1 MRGYPKAEPLPAADF
16 WGLPVEFL
24 VPAALEKQITEQ
36 NAWRIQARIVAEGA
50 NGPTTPA
57 ADDILLEKGV
67 LVVPDVIANAGGV
80 TVSYFEWVQD
90 FNSYFWT
97 EEEINARLE
106 RVLRNA
112 FEAVWQV
119 AQEKKIPL
127 RTAAYVV
134 AATRVLE
141 ARALRGLYP

>member
-1 MRGYPKAEPLPAADF
+1 MPATIKPIETRRSGSA
-16 WGLPVEFL
+16 LSCSHRMPITA
-24 VPAALEKQITEQ
+24 VPTMP
-36 NAWRIQARIVAEGA
+36 IVAEGA